1 LSKEDEREEDSQP
14 SRRSKF
20 HEFKWEW
27 VEKGI
32 PNSELQL
39 EHIPHP
45 ICWGS
50 FSATFNGYKW
60 AERVFGDFGKGIK
73 FANSWL
79 QKWLTDKTLP
89 PTLSELRACLFFEG
103 RRDHWV
109 YSDEDRPEEMEAYCR
124 ALIEAIREKVMRDE
138 RD

>member
-1 LSKEDEREEDSQP
+1 LSKEDEREEDSQT

-39 EHIPHP
+39 EQIPHP
-45 ICWGS
+45 DDWGS
-50 FSATFNGYKW
+50 FSATFNGYRW
-60 AERVFGDFGKGIK
+60 AERVLGGSGKGIK